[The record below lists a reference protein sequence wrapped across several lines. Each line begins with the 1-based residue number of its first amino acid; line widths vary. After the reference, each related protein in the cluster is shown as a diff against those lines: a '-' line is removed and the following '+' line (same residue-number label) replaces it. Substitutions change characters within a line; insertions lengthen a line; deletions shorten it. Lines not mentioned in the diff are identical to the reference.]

1 MAVAEII
8 VNANGGGGGVSY
20 QADLSDLLATL
31 TTQIAS
37 YTATKDCVITGSFL
51 SGSGGVAA
59 ELSLDG
65 TVVLKTDAA
74 SSKGVYIGKIN
85 STETGYGICVKKG
98 QVISTGSY
106 GNYNLN
112 IYGMA

>member
-1 MAVAEII
+1 MLDSMLAMSK
-8 VNANGGGGGVSY
+8 GSGDSVSY
-20 QADLSDLLATL
+20 QADLTNLL
-31 TTQIAS
+31 TTITTPSAT
-37 YTATKDCVITGSFL
+37 YTATKDCVITGNFS
-51 SGSGGVAA
+51 SGSGGSAA

-65 TVVLKTDAA
+65 TVVLKTDAP
-74 SSKGVYIGKIN
+74 SSRGVYIGKIN

-98 QVISTGSY
+98 QVISTGAN